1 MNSNT
6 NSNITYNLKT
16 DVFYASFFFIT
27 CSLFSLFLINLS
39 RLGLDVPANLNILII
54 TIILNLGLSPY
65 LFSFDNNIGYI
76 HTCLKISLSILLSFL
91 LIFLG
96 FISPYIYYFFATV
109 FIFISIYKIKKL
121 IRKINFK
128 LLLTL
133 LIFSLFFVVN
143 YIPWKIEYFY
153 SPEITIFGL
162 GGNQTMQGAALTNI
176 FKNFKV
182 FSLGADGTE
191 NFLYKY
197 HYGLYAWWASISS
210 ISKTN
215 SLFVIPFTQQAVLMP
230 MIFFSTYISSLSFL
244 KNSSRINLLF
254 LTIFFFVLFDIFS
267 GKLHYDSETYTS
279 SLIFLILTLPLIKY
293 VLENKKNDI
302 FISVLLIIL
311 IPIISSLKLTTG
323 YLFCILIGTT
333 FFYKRNYFINYIFIF
348 LVFSFGM
355 ISVNLFMPSGY
366 TEQSLWRVYSSLGQL
381 FIYEN
386 FFCIILPLLYLL
398 NLFFKIK
405 FKPIIS
411 FKKRLNKNFIK
422 KIIRWLFNKQLSFQ
436 KISIIAFVGSI
447 LPIFIIPVGATAV
460 YNIIHSHWLFL
471 ILTLSFL
478 INDKVL
484 NISISKLFLTSLVLI
499 SFVLFLKPVNIKH
512 NILQSFFEKTLDKDI
527 SGPGELKNILISN
540 IKNEK
545 KFFND
550 LQLKNINQ
558 NSLSKIL
565 NQARNYEK
573 IYNNDFAIYI
583 PKKNLLF
590 WEIMKNNDLPYWCS
604 STTFLIP
611 ALTGIQM
618 VKGIQ
623 DPSLCKTYFVAGP
636 SEYPKSS
643 YLDNLSNFKLCN
655 HAKTKKINNI
665 FRINDI
671 LNTDNNEMVEC
682 K

>member
-1 MNSNT
+1 
-6 NSNITYNLKT
+6 
-16 DVFYASFFFIT
+16 
-27 CSLFSLFLINLS
+27 
-39 RLGLDVPANLNILII
+39 
-54 TIILNLGLSPY
+54 
-65 LFSFDNNIGYI
+65 
-76 HTCLKISLSILLSFL
+76 
-91 LIFLG
+91 
-96 FISPYIYYFFATV
+96 
-109 FIFISIYKIKKL
+109 
-121 IRKINFK
+121 
-128 LLLTL
+128 
-133 LIFSLFFVVN
+133 
-143 YIPWKIEYFY
+143 
-153 SPEITIFGL
+153 
-162 GGNQTMQGAALTNI
+162 
-176 FKNFKV
+176 
-182 FSLGADGTE
+182 
-191 NFLYKY
+191 
-197 HYGLYAWWASISS
+197 
-210 ISKTN
+210 
-215 SLFVIPFTQQAVLMP
+215 MP

-355 ISVNLFMPSGY
+355 VSVNLFMPSGY